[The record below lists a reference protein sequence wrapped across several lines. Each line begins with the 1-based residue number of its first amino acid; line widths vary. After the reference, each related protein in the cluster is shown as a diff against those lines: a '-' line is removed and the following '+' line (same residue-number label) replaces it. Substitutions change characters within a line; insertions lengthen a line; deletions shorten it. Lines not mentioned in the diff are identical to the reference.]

1 MVAVLAVLVCL
12 VAGCGSRVGRANL
25 ARTGG
30 ALSASAAAAQ
40 RGLAPTDTGASAPDG
55 VASGATAPGATAS
68 SAAGGAPG
76 AAGGSAAGGS
86 SAGPAAAVGGGSPLP
101 SGSVGGPRAAGG
113 AATASGAATPSAGAK
128 PSAGAG
134 KAPAGSSAAG
144 GVPGPG
150 PVPPPSGAPKGEIR
164 LGSVG
169 AESGVIGAAMAPIA
183 EGARAWVADVNARG
197 GVAGHPVRLFQVDD
211 GGDPGRSLAIVKR
224 LVEQDHV
231 QALYAAHMPT
241 TEEAIVNY
249 VTEKQVPVIG
259 GCSCSSVTDSS
270 PMIFPVGP
278 GAPTGEMWAHLLP
291 LTAQTDHRQV
301 SVLYCRE
308 AANCAGLADLMQKMA
323 DRAGVHIVHT
333 AQVSLAQPDF
343 TAEVLAARN
352 AGADAVVGI
361 FDNATLVRVAR
372 SAHRQGY
379 NPVFSIQ
386 QAGYDDTM
394 LTGGSDVEGFVTAGI
409 VPDHNT
415 SPKLADY
422 RAALARYVPGGRRAT
437 ISASQWAAGKLI
449 ERIGPALGDQ
459 PTSAGF
465 VEALYGLKGETLGG
479 LLPPTTYERGKGHGA
494 TNQCIIPVQIKGGAF
509 VAPGGD
515 QFTCAPGW
523 KPVGS

>member
-1 MVAVLAVLVCL
+1 MSVVAALAVIVCL
-12 VAGCGSRVGRANL
+12 VSGCGSRVGRANL
-25 ARTGG
+25 ARAGG
-30 ALSASAAAAQ
+30 SLSASPVSERA
-40 RGLAPTDTGASAPDG
+40 L
-55 VASGATAPGATAS
+55 
-68 SAAGGAPG
+68 
-76 AAGGSAAGGS
+76 
-86 SAGPAAAVGGGSPLP
+86 LP
-101 SGSVGGPRAAGG
+101 AGG
-113 AATASGAATPSAGAK
+113 AATAPGAGAAAGEGAGAVPGAAGAPGLSSGGARSGRGSGSVAAPAGGDGAVVAGGGAGVGAGPSAGGRASGGS
-128 PSAGAG
+128 PASGG
-134 KAPAGSSAAG
+134 GPPAGSSPTG
-144 GVPGPG
+144 
-150 PVPPPSGAPKGEIR
+150 GAPATGLVPAPGGPPKAEIR

-169 AESGVIGAAMAPIA
+169 AESGVVGAAMAPVA

-197 GVAGHPVRLFQVDD
+197 GVNGHPVRLFQVDD

-224 LVEQDHV
+224 LVEQDHI
-231 QALYAAHMPT
+231 QALYANHMPT
-241 TEEAIVNY
+241 TEEAIVRY
-249 VTEKQVPVIG
+249 VDEKQIPVIG

-291 LTAQTDHRQV
+291 LIAQTDHRKV
-301 SVLYCRE
+301 SILYCRE
-308 AANCAGLADLMQKMA
+308 AANCQGLADLMQKLA
-323 DRAGVHIVHT
+323 DQAGVRIVHT

-379 NPVFSIQ
+379 NPTFSIQ
-386 QAGYDDTM
+386 QAGYDDAM

-409 VPDHNT
+409 VPDHNI

-449 ERIGPALGDQ
+449 ERLGPALGDQ
-459 PTSAGF
+459 PTSATF

-479 LLPPTTYERGKGHGA
+479 LLPPTTYERGRGHGA
-494 TNQCIIPVQIKGGAF
+494 TNQCIIPVQVKGGAF
-509 VAPGGD
+509 IAPAGE

-523 KPVGS
+523 KPVGT

>member
-1 MVAVLAVLVCL
+1 MACRRHPRLLVLASFAVLVCL
-12 VAGCGSRVGRANL
+12 AAGCGSRVG
-25 ARTGG
+25 G
-30 ALSASAAAAQ
+30 
-40 RGLAPTDTGASAPDG
+40 
-55 VASGATAPGATAS
+55 
-68 SAAGGAPG
+68 AGG
-76 AAGGSAAGGS
+76 
-86 SAGPAAAVGGGSPLP
+86 
-101 SGSVGGPRAAGG
+101 
-113 AATASGAATPSAGAK
+113 PSAGAK
-128 PSAGAG
+128 SSAGG
-134 KAPAGSSAAG
+134 KAPAGSSSGAA
-144 GVPGPG
+144 PGPA
-150 PVPPPSGAPKGEIR
+150 PVPTPDGAPKAEIR

-197 GVAGHPVRLFQVDD
+197 GVDGHPVRLFQVDD

-231 QALYAAHMPT
+231 QALYATHMPT
-241 TEEAIVNY
+241 TEEAIANY

-291 LTAQTDHRQV
+291 LTAQSDHRKL
-301 SVLYCRE
+301 SILYCRE
-308 AANCAGLADLMQKMA
+308 AANCQGLADLMQRNA
-323 DRAGVHIVHT
+323 ERAGVHIVHT

-361 FDNATLVRVAR
+361 FDNATLIRVAR

-386 QAGYDDTM
+386 QAGYDDAM
-394 LTGGSDVEGFVTAGI
+394 LTGGSDVERFVTAGI
-409 VPDHNT
+409 VPDHNN

-437 ISASQWAAGKLI
+437 ISASQWVAGKLI
-449 ERIGPALGDQ
+449 ERIGPALGEQ
-459 PTSAGF
+459 PTSASF

-479 LLPPTTYERGKGHGA
+479 LLPPTTYQRGTGHGA
-494 TNQCIIPVQIKGGAF
+494 TNQCIVPVQIKGGKF

-515 QFTCAPGW
+515 EFTCAPGW